1 MTSTRPNAQV
11 NHYPNG
17 PILHRDM
24 APFYSAIDKVFRQ
37 DLIKRR
43 INQFFMHFEWRLSLA
58 TVIWSLVVPAGIFA
72 LPAWATKVAGVFSQ
86 YAPLS

>member
-1 MTSTRPNAQV
+1 
-11 NHYPNG
+11 
-17 PILHRDM
+17 
-24 APFYSAIDKVFRQ
+24 
-37 DLIKRR
+37 
-43 INQFFMHFEWRLSLA
+43 MHFEWRLSLA